1 LKRICVFCG
10 SSPGA
15 EPDYLQAARNLG
27 RTLAE
32 RKIDL
37 VYGGASVGLMGQ
49 LAKACLGA
57 GGEVVGVI
65 TQELVEMQVAYTQ
78 LSQLIVVESMHARKA
93 RMAELADGF
102 VALPGGLGTIEEFFE
117 VLTWAQ
123 LGMHRKPCGLLNS
136 GGYFDP
142 LIVFLDRAVEERF
155 IEPAHR
161 EMIQIDTS
169 PRGLL
174 EKFESYRAPQS
185 DKAAWALHMTKHM
198 TE

>member
-78 LSQLIVVESMHARKA
+78 LSQLIVVKSMHARKA

-142 LIVFLDRAVEERF
+142 LIDFLDRAVEEQF
-155 IEPAHR
+155 IEPVHR

-169 PRGLL
+169 PHGLL
-174 EKFESYRAPQS
+174 EKFEGYQAPQS
-185 DKAAWALHMTKHM
+185 DKAAWALHMSSQIK
-198 TE
+198 